1 MGLPFRIDALCGR
14 CPARY
19 DHREGNDDYTQVG
32 NLFRL
37 LAPDHRWRLIGN
49 IVDSM
54 QTVPHDI
61 QVRQVRHFH
70 KADPAYGEGV
80 ARGLGLDLTE
90 IAETENTGLGTIEV
104 ASERC

>member
-1 MGLPFRIDALCGR
+1 MA
-14 CPARY
+14 ARY
-19 DHREGNDDYTQVG
+19 DHREGNDDYTQAG

-37 LAPDHRWRLIGN
+37 LPTDHQQRLIGN

-61 QVRQVRHFH
+61 KVRQVSHFL

-80 ARGLGLDLTE
+80 ALGLGLDLAE
-90 IAETENTGLGTIEV
+90 ITDAE
-104 ASERC
+104 